1 MIHTVAFIRKD
12 FLQVTYA
19 KRHAQNILT
28 IAAHSSHRQR
38 LN

>member
-1 MIHTVAFIRKD
+1 
-12 FLQVTYA
+12 LQVTYA

-28 IAAHSSHRQR
+28 IAAHSGHRQR